1 MTSSDK
7 GQTMPGQSSADSIHD
22 DLAFMRSLVDGG
34 GREPSI
40 AGSAAYC
47 AAGLLYGFQCL
58 FHLGQALGWIRVPD
72 WAILAFVVFITATFL
87 AVLVWVIRKDKRA
100 GIRGSSTNRGINA
113 AFGGAG
119 MANTAMIAVFAYNAV
134 SRDDF
139 SIWLLYPAVV
149 FALQGAVWY
158 VAHILRRRLWM
169 MWTAIGW
176 LLASVGLGLLIAYP
190 IAYLA
195 LCTAALIV
203 LMAWPGWIM
212 VREARAGG

>member
-1 MTSSDK
+1 
-7 GQTMPGQSSADSIHD
+7 MPDQSSADSIHD

-34 GREPSI
+34 GRQSAV

-58 FHLGQALGWIRVPD
+58 FHLGQALGWIRIPD
-72 WAILAFVVFITATFL
+72 WATLVFVIFITVAFL
-87 AVLVWVIRKDKRA
+87 VVLIWVVRKDKLA
-100 GIRGSSTNRGINA
+100 GMRGSSINRGLNA

-134 SRDDF
+134 QLDDF

-158 VAHILRRRLWM
+158 VAHILKRRPWM
-169 MWTAIGW
+169 LWTAIGW
-176 LLASVGLGLLIAYP
+176 LVASVALGLLIAHP
-190 IAYLA
+190 VAYLA
-195 LCTAALIV
+195 ACSASLIV

-212 VREARAGG
+212 VREARADV